1 MLSVLQDVR
10 FGLRQLVRSPL
21 WTIVVVSVLAI
32 GIGANTSMFSGFE
45 AWVLRPLDFEEP
57 DRLVALQAT
66 QPKLGRL
73 HGSISPVNL
82 GDWIDAQQSFESI
95 GVFRRHRYNLG
106 DDHDP
111 VRLEGARVTAN
122 LFPMLGKQPVLG
134 RTFTPNEDQPGQ
146 PGAVALISDRIWR
159 ERYGSDPSVI
169 GRTVRLDG
177 RVHQL
182 VGVMEPGFKFP
193 EWAEVWTPFGLD
205 LVGGE
210 RSERFVS
217 VFARLRDGISL
228 EAARSELKA
237 IAARLEDE
245 YPDANA
251 GYSADVITLREQF
264 VPPVI
269 RIAITTSLAA
279 SLFVLLIICANVA
292 SLMLARASARSR
304 ESALRTALGA
314 SRWRLIRQN
323 VVEGT
328 LLAVPAGL
336 LGVVFGIL
344 GVESTLAYVPVEPPY
359 LFHMGFSSTAG
370 IYTFVV
376 ALLAGT
382 VCGLVPVLRNS
393 GVRVHEA
400 LKTGGRE
407 SGASVAQGVRATLVV
422 GELALST
429 ALLIGALLMVK
440 SFIALQA
447 IDPGFRTDGVLTA
460 ELSYEGEG
468 FESRAE
474 RLATTARLMDALA
487 ALPGVDR
494 VGATTAHP
502 ASRRNILWGLVAEGQ
517 FYEPGED
524 VDATAHA
531 VYGDYFGTLGIPIVS
546 GRDFTATEK
555 RQGGDVAI
563 ISHGLAR
570 ELWGDD
576 DPLGR
581 RVRLARATDAPWR
594 TVVGVVGDV
603 DIGRDMVSSERPRV
617 QFYHPYGEFAF
628 SPVSVTVQASAPAAT
643 IAAGM
648 RDAFRTAAPGAPA
661 SEILTMGEAIFR
673 VRWVS
678 RFFSR
683 QLAIYAVIATVI
695 AAMGLYGLMADS
707 VSRRTRE
714 MAIRLALGAD
724 RSGLIRLVV
733 GDALKLGAT
742 GVALGLLLAFGTT
755 GFASQVLLGVDARDS
770 KVFAGVGIV
779 LLAVTVLA
787 AFLPARRAS
796 SLDPSEALRAE

>member
-1 MLSVLQDVR
+1 M
-10 FGLRQLVRSPL
+10 
-21 WTIVVVSVLAI
+21 
-32 GIGANTSMFSGFE
+32 
-45 AWVLRPLDFEEP
+45 LDFETG
-57 DRLVALQAT
+57 LA
-66 QPKLGRL
+66 
-73 HGSISPVNL
+73 S
-82 GDWIDAQQSFESI
+82 
-95 GVFRRHRYNLG
+95 RR
-106 DDHDP
+106 P
-111 VRLEGARVTAN
+111 
-122 LFPMLGKQPVLG
+122 
-134 RTFTPNEDQPGQ
+134 
-146 PGAVALISDRIWR
+146 
-159 ERYGSDPSVI
+159 
-169 GRTVRLDG
+169 
-177 RVHQL
+177 
-182 VGVMEPGFKFP
+182 
-193 EWAEVWTPFGLD
+193 
-205 LVGGE
+205 
-210 RSERFVS
+210 
-217 VFARLRDGISL
+217 
-228 EAARSELKA
+228 RSELKA

-502 ASRRNILWGLVAEGQ
+502 ASRRNIPVGLGRGGAVSTSQAKMSMQRPTRSTATTSEHWGFPLSA
-517 FYEPGED
+517 
-524 VDATAHA
+524 
-531 VYGDYFGTLGIPIVS
+531 

-617 QFYHPYGEFAF
+617 AVLPSLRG
-628 SPVSVTVQASAPAAT
+628 VCVQSCL
-643 IAAGM
+643 
-648 RDAFRTAAPGAPA
+648 RDRA
-661 SEILTMGEAIFR
+661 SERACGNDCGGHA
-673 VRWVS
+673 
-678 RFFSR
+678 
-683 QLAIYAVIATVI
+683 
-695 AAMGLYGLMADS
+695 
-707 VSRRTRE
+707 RRLPHGGPGRP
-714 MAIRLALGAD
+714 R
-724 RSGLIRLVV
+724 V
-733 GDALKLGAT
+733 GDPDDG
-742 GVALGLLLAFGTT
+742 
-755 GFASQVLLGVDARDS
+755 
-770 KVFAGVGIV
+770 
-779 LLAVTVLA
+779 
-787 AFLPARRAS
+787 
-796 SLDPSEALRAE
+796 